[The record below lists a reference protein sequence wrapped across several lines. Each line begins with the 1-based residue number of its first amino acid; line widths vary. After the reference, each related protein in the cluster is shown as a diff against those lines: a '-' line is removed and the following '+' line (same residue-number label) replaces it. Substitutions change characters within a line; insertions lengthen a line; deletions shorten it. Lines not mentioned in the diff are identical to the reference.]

1 MHKRNIR
8 LSIQYDGTR
17 YLGWQRLGG
26 ENTSR
31 SIQGIIEQHLSTII
45 NENIKIVGS
54 GRTDAGVHALCQV
67 ANFFT
72 HSNMEC
78 VEIGNALNRLLPED
92 IAINCV
98 DEVPL
103 TFHSRY
109 SALSKTY
116 EYLIEM
122 GERQSVF
129 NRRYSCFVEG
139 ELNTERM
146 RQAAEYLVGKH
157 DFASFR
163 TERGGKEETEGGNE
177 ITTLK
182 ERKVNDSEL
191 IVKGKSSVPK
201 ENDADTIRTIYS
213 ITIEEHEHYHR
224 KDIRIRF
231 HGEGFL
237 YNMVRIMVGTLVEVG
252 LGKREPIDVK
262 RALEYSS
269 RQLAGITMAPQG
281 LFLVEVEY

>member
-26 ENTSR
+26 ENTSK

-45 NENIKIVGS
+45 HENIKIVGS

-72 HSNMEC
+72 HSNMDS
-78 VEIGNALNRLLPED
+78 VEIGNALNQLLPED

-116 EYLIEM
+116 EYRIEM

-139 ELNTERM
+139 ELNIERM
-146 RQAAEYLVGKH
+146 RQAAEYLVGTH
-157 DFASFR
+157 DFTSFR
-163 TERGGKEETEGGNE
+163 TERGGTEETEGGNE
-177 ITTLK
+177 TTSLK
-182 ERKVNDSEL
+182 GRKVDDSK
-191 IVKGKSSVPK
+191 IAVKGKFSTPK
-201 ENDADTIRTIYS
+201 ENRTDTIRTIYS
-213 ITIEEHEHYHR
+213 VTIKEHEQHNSR
-224 KDIRIRF
+224 DIRIRF
-231 HGEGFL
+231 HGDGFL

-262 RALEYSS
+262 KALESS
-269 RQLAGITMAPQG
+269 NRQLAGITMAPQG